1 MIAELENYINNI
13 IKKCNM
19 IIQYYYETVDIDQFV
34 IMGCV
39 IIWFGY
45 ILTIILSKLM
55 LFSLLIIR
63 CAIILFWNSLTPG
76 IKLLEL
82 ISIMSSISVVTI
94 TFIAGNTFIQTI
106 DEQFCKLKNDLNEK
120 NKEIEELKEK
130 IVNLELEG
138 QKE

>member
-13 IKKCNM
+13 IKKYKL
-19 IIQYYYETVDIDQFV
+19 IVQYYYENVDIDQFL

-45 ILTIILSKLM
+45 ILTIVLSKLM
-55 LFSLLIIR
+55 LFSLLVIR
-63 CAIILFWNSLTPG
+63 CAIIMLWNSLTPG

-82 ISIMSSISVVTI
+82 ISIISSILVVTI

-138 QKE
+138 IKE